1 MGVHWLRTGS
11 MVAAAWAA
19 AMGGP
24 TAIQAQ
30 SRFSRPL
37 DAGAAPRSS
46 TFSPGST
53 YSGSTYSGSNNLN
66 SNYPSSTGAGSFSP
80 GAFSSGSFSSGT
92 GAQLPTARVSG
103 SRVSSM
109 KSPLSSFSGTTSAG
123 PTSAGMTSAGSR
135 IGRVSGTAPD
145 DFADLI
151 GQWLAIDEQ
160 MDVITQQARSATLRD
175 QEVLRPKYLQLVSR
189 AHELLPSLRMAT
201 LREYRD
207 RPNQNPEVTRSEEHT
222 LNSSHT

>member
-66 SNYPSSTGAGSFSP
+66 SNYPSS
-80 GAFSSGSFSSGT
+80 
-92 GAQLPTARVSG
+92 
-103 SRVSSM
+103 
-109 KSPLSSFSGTTSAG
+109 K
-123 PTSAGMTSAGSR
+123 
-135 IGRVSGTAPD
+135 IGR
-145 DFADLI
+145 
-151 GQWLAIDEQ
+151 
-160 MDVITQQARSATLRD
+160 
-175 QEVLRPKYLQLVSR
+175 
-189 AHELLPSLRMAT
+189 AH
-201 LREYRD
+201 
-207 RPNQNPEVTRSEEHT
+207 V
-222 LNSSHT
+222 